1 MGMKAILLIRVSTEA
16 QDLVQQRERVI
27 DAAKRDGYDDL
38 ILIED
43 KESAVKLSEEERNGL
58 NRLKDYIEK
67 DSSINAV
74 YAYEISR
81 ISRQAKVVYSIRDF
95 LISHRIQLVILN
107 PFFKMLKD
115 DGTLSETSNIFF
127 GIFSSMAENEGYIRK
142 ARMRRGVQKKK
153 ELGMH
158 AGGQVMFGYKTIK
171 TPNGHK
177 YVIDEANATIVK
189 RIFNEYVNGKKS
201 MRTLTR
207 DLQEEGYFKGIKFLT
222 AVQEVYDILHRDCYC
237 GRVNGKPA
245 IISEKLYDE
254 SVEKRKNSKLKINH
268 TSNMALLKG
277 LLIDG
282 KTGLLLSSNTAG
294 KCYYSKRERG
304 VSVGMHIIEP
314 IMWDIAVELHK
325 KYTTL
330 DKEQILK
337 GIESKIQY
345 NMRKQKNITD
355 KITEIQRQRDAI
367 EERLIKGRL
376 SEEKAEQLHI
386 ELDKEYKENK
396 QRMIELVN
404 EFETLMNRGNEIYES
419 TNIEIDY
426 NTEDKIERYNIVH
439 SVIDKVILKRDEKYQ
454 LCITIYNKVND
465 EVKNLKFNC
474 FTKKFV

>member
-1 MGMKAILLIRVSTEA
+1 MKAILLIRVSTEA
-16 QDLVQQRERVI
+16 QDLVQQREQVV

-58 NRLKDYIEK
+58 NRLKEAIEK
-67 DSSINAV
+67 DSSIGAV

-95 LISHRIQLVILN
+95 LINHHIQLVILN
-107 PFFKMLKD
+107 PYFKMLKD

-171 TPNGHK
+171 TENGHK
-177 YVIDEANATIVK
+177 YVIDEAEATIVK
-189 RIFNEYVNGKKS
+189 RIFNEYVNGGKS
-201 MRTLTR
+201 MRILTR

-222 AVQEVYDILHRDCYC
+222 AVQEVYDILHREHYC
-237 GRVNGKPA
+237 GRVKGRPA
-245 IISEKLYDE
+245 IISEALYDK
-254 SVEKRKNSKLKINH
+254 SVKKRKSSMLKVNH

-277 LLIDG
+277 LLRDG
-282 KTGLLLSSNTAG
+282 NTGLLLSSNTAG
-294 KCYYSKRERG
+294 KCYYSKREKG
-304 VSVGMHIIEP
+304 VYVGMHIIEP
-314 IMWDIAVELHK
+314 IIWDYAVKLHK
-325 KYTTL
+325 QYTTL
-330 DKEQILK
+330 DKESILK
-337 GIESKIQY
+337 NIESKVQY
-345 NMRKQKNITD
+345 NMRKQKTLVD
-355 KITEIQRQRDAI
+355 KLSEIQRQRDTI

-376 SEEKAEQLHI
+376 SEDKAEQLHS
-386 ELDKEYKENK
+386 ELDKEEKQNK
-396 QRMIELVN
+396 QRMKELVD
-404 EFETLMNRGNEIYES
+404 EYEELMQRGNAIYES
-419 TNIEIDY
+419 KDVAINYDTD
-426 NTEDKIERYNIVH
+426 DKNERYDIVH
-439 SVIDKVILKRDEKYQ
+439 SVIDKVMLKRDDKYQ
-454 LCITIYNKVND
+454 LYITIYNKVND